1 MVDTFDCAR
10 AQIYHNTG
18 KLTPAQIKAKT
29 GCTHI
34 INGYL
39 FNGKFQPVGYIEVAQ
54 WLDLL
59 DANQN
64 SPRPQSAIRVAVS
77 EATTW

>member
-1 MVDTFDCAR
+1 MVDIFVCGG
-10 AQIYHNTG
+10 AQVWHNTA

-39 FNGKFQPVGYIEVAQ
+39 FNSKFQPVGRTVI
-54 WLDLL
+54 DGTIISR
-59 DANQN
+59 DA
-64 SPRPQSAIRVAVS
+64 
-77 EATTW
+77 